1 MQTKHTKYLL
11 FLFGNYRGGGKL
23 IEAITGEFTPIIS
36 NDYLK
41 FIWGD
46 NGAVI
51 HFQSDLPF
59 EQVSDFVE
67 LQLGG
72 MVEQYFLMES
82 TENTT
87 AYGPDESISY
97 LMDIDT
103 EIQRPQ
109 PIDNNIEREEELDKV
124 IKYFMDNFT
133 YEDEDSNF
141 SINFN
146 DEDDEDDNEIEM
158 IKMRS
163 SNENVLTLDQLLDKI
178 TEKGIK
184 SLSKKEK
191 QQLEKY
197 ANGK

>member
-1 MQTKHTKYLL
+1 
-11 FLFGNYRGGGKL
+11 
-23 IEAITGEFTPIIS
+23 
-36 NDYLK
+36 
-41 FIWGD
+41 
-46 NGAVI
+46 
-51 HFQSDLPF
+51 
-59 EQVSDFVE
+59 
-67 LQLGG
+67 

-82 TENTT
+82 TKNTT

-109 PIDNNIEREEELDKV
+109 PIDNNTEREEELDKV

-133 YEDEDSNF
+133 YEDENSNF

>member
-184 SLSKKEK
+184 SLSKREK